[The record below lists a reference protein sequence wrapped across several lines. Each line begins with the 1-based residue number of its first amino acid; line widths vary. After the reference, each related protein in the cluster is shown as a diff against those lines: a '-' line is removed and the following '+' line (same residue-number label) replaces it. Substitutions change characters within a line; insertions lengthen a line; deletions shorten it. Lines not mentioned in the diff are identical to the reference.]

1 MTLYFK
7 PTCSPIKQIHPSA
20 DYEELSD
27 EELPVTEEGGGEKKG
42 EERREEQGAEEEEE
56 AVPAWI
62 FVSVNYDP
70 YSFRLTLSIIW
81 SLYLA
86 IGAMSRLHCFT
97 LVQSIL
103 SRFVMIRTNKLSPR
117 KLNELK
123 MVPTFIT
130 IPKHSII
137 WLFLS

>member
-7 PTCSPIKQIHPSA
+7 PTRSPIKQILPSA

-86 IGAMSRLHCFT
+86 PGPDYTVSHWFNLSY
-97 LVQSIL
+97 LVS
-103 SRFVMIRTNKLSPR
+103 S
-117 KLNELK
+117 
-123 MVPTFIT
+123 
-130 IPKHSII
+130 
-137 WLFLS
+137 